1 MTSELDA
8 KYQYEL
14 KFNMFI
20 DSLLNAPGNTD
31 EMNTLLFQKKNS
43 SNIEL
48 YTMKTNREVLI
59 KQQVETN
66 VTRELFSRI
75 AMLPQEIKKYIGQF
89 SHAVINQQR
98 LVKIE
103 FYNNWINSNKN
114 RIVGLIKYWT
124 KKDLALILDNINY
137 VHNSYHNSYY
147 NKLKAGTSLYKN
159 LVPLIL
165 RSKIEL
171 LIDAKGRRSN
181 IELYGLLLAI
191 EKYHVKKYTK

>member
-1 MTSELDA
+1 MTAELDA
-8 KYQYEL
+8 KYQYEM
-14 KFNMFI
+14 KFNVFI
-20 DSLLNAPGNTD
+20 ETLLKSHCNTD
-31 EMNTLLFQKKNS
+31 EMNTLLCEKKLA

-48 YTMKTNREVLI
+48 DTVKTNREALI
-59 KQQVETN
+59 KQQDETI
-66 VTRELFSRI
+66 VTKELFSRI
-75 AMLPQEIKKYIGQF
+75 AILPQEIKKYIGSF
-89 SHAVINQQR
+89 SHAVINQRR

-103 FYNNWINSNKN
+103 FYNNWINSNKT

-137 VHNSYHNSYY
+137 VHNSYY
-147 NKLKAGTSLYKN
+147 NKLKVGTTLYN
-159 LVPLIL
+159 NSVPLIL

-181 IELYGLLLAI
+181 IEMYGLLLAI

>member
-8 KYQYEL
+8 KYQYEM
-14 KFNMFI
+14 KFNIFI

-31 EMNTLLFQKKNS
+31 EMNTLLFQKKIA

-48 YTMKTNREVLI
+48 NTVKTNREALI
-59 KQQVETN
+59 KQQDETN

-75 AMLPQEIKKYIGQF
+75 AMLPHDIKMYIGSF
-89 SHAVINQQR
+89 SHAVINQKR

-103 FYNNWINSNKN
+103 FYNNWINSNKA

-137 VHNSYHNSYY
+137 VHNSYY

-159 LVPLIL
+159 SVPLIL

-181 IELYGLLLAI
+181 IEMYGLLLSI
-191 EKYHVKKYTK
+191 EKYHAKKYTK

>member
-20 DSLLNAPGNTD
+20 ETLLNAPGNTD
-31 EMNTLLFQKKNS
+31 EMNTLLCQKKIA

-48 YTMKTNREVLI
+48 DTVKTNREALI
-59 KQQVETN
+59 KQQDETN

-75 AMLPQEIKKYIGQF
+75 AILPQEIKKYIGQF
-89 SHAVINQQR
+89 SHAVINQRR

-103 FYNNWINSNKN
+103 FYNNWINSNKF
-114 RIVGLIKYWT
+114 RIVGLIKHWT
-124 KKDLALILDNINY
+124 KKDLALILDKINY
-137 VHNSYHNSYY
+137 IHNSYY
-147 NKLKAGTSLYKN
+147 NKLKAGTTLYKN
-159 LVPLIL
+159 SVPLIL
-165 RSKIEL
+165 RSKVEL

-181 IELYGLLLAI
+181 IEIYGLLLAI
-191 EKYHVKKYTK
+191 EKYDTIKKTKK

>member
-103 FYNNWINSNKN
+103 FYNNWINKFIIH
-114 RIVGLIKYWT
+114 IVFIT
-124 KKDLALILDNINY
+124 FFNAF
-137 VHNSYHNSYY
+137 
-147 NKLKAGTSLYKN
+147 
-159 LVPLIL
+159 
-165 RSKIEL
+165 
-171 LIDAKGRRSN
+171 
-181 IELYGLLLAI
+181 
-191 EKYHVKKYTK
+191 

>member
-1 MTSELDA
+1 MIAELDA
-8 KYQYEL
+8 KYQYEM

-20 DSLLNAPGNTD
+20 ETLLNAHCNTD
-31 EMNTLLFQKKNS
+31 EMNTLLCKKKIA

-48 YTMKTNREVLI
+48 DTVKTNREALI
-59 KQQVETN
+59 KQQDETI

-75 AMLPQEIKKYIGQF
+75 AMLPQEIKKYIGSF
-89 SHAVINQQR
+89 SHAVINQKR

-103 FYNNWINSNKN
+103 FYNNWIKTNKT

-137 VHNSYHNSYY
+137 LHNSYY
-147 NKLKAGTSLYKN
+147 NKLKAGTTLYN
-159 LVPLIL
+159 NSVPLIL

-181 IELYGLLLAI
+181 IEMYGLLLSI
-191 EKYHVKKYTK
+191 EKYHAKKYIK